1 MKRLFYLLAFGIWCL
16 MMGTSPSG
24 WLRPEPVSIFH
35 LERINTEQIEFAPSF
50 YGDGIVYVA
59 RRRNGRIDSRTGE
72 TFFELMYATVTD
84 EHELR
89 RPRPFSIELN
99 SAYHEGPV
107 CFSADQR
114 EIFFTRSNTRHGL
127 SRSNE
132 RGQVGLKI
140 YRAFR
145 GPYDWQGIEEL
156 PINDDAFS
164 CMHPSLSADG
174 NRLFFASDRLGGYGG
189 LDLYVSDYING
200 NWTPAVNL
208 GPKINTSKDEAFPF
222 IHASGTL
229 FFSSN
234 GHPGQGKLD
243 IFSIDLSGQIWGKV
257 YNLEPPF
264 NSPDDDLGL
273 VLSTDAREGY
283 LSSDR
288 EGGNGRDDI
297 YRLAI
302 PDGLAGISSRPTT
315 RELVTV
321 YDGAQSRRMRQAEIH
336 LYELDADSLLQGGA
350 YTYRLE
356 PLEAGTYR
364 LRVQRRPLN
373 EMANARQYTDREGTA
388 ELLLNEDQSYILV
401 VYKDGFEPQE
411 LRFSYTTEGPSRPL
425 EISLQPS
432 DCILVEGQVKGGNPG
447 RGLPGATVQVI
458 PTNCE
463 VQRLELQTDA
473 EGRYRVCLMR
483 GCQFQLN
490 ARAPGYVLQRSQ
502 INTTA
507 SRMGRLQANFDLAA
521 SAQSIGQLLPPNTVI
536 VLDQLDWTNLQTG
549 ATSKLDILLQLLE
562 DRPTIRVQLAIH
574 TDTRGHEAFN
584 LDRSRELA
592 ETARMYLINRGIAP
606 DRLEAVGFG
615 ERSPRVSCNDGLDC
629 SEEDHAANNRVE
641 LTILQ

>member
-1 MKRLFYLLAFGIWCL
+1 MKSLLYLLALSSWCL
-16 MMGTSPSG
+16 IMGTSSNN
-24 WLRPEPVSIFH
+24 LLQAEQVSIFH
-35 LERINTEQIEFAPSF
+35 IDRINTEQIEFAPAF
-50 YGDGIVYVA
+50 YGEGIVYVA

-72 TFFELMYATVTD
+72 TFFELMYATKISD
-84 EHELR
+84 HELR

-107 CFSADQR
+107 CFSTDQR

-156 PINDDAFS
+156 SINDDAYS

-174 NRLFFASDRLGGYGG
+174 NRLFFASDRPGGYGG

-200 NWTPAVNL
+200 NWTTAVNL
-208 GPKINTSKDEAFPF
+208 GPKINTSSDEAFPF
-222 IHASGTL
+222 IHPSGQL

-234 GHPGQGKLD
+234 GHPGQGRLD
-243 IFSIDLSGQIWGKV
+243 IFSIDLSGQNWGKV
-257 YNLEPPF
+257 YNLAPPF
-264 NSPDDDLGL
+264 NSPNDDLSL
-273 VLSTDAREGY
+273 VLSADATEGY

-288 EGGNGRDDI
+288 DGGHGRDDI

-302 PDGLAGISSRPTT
+302 PNGLEGISSRPTT

-321 YDGAQSRRMRQAEIH
+321 YDGGQSRRLRQAEIH

-356 PLEAGTYR
+356 PLETGVYK
-364 LRVQRRPLN
+364 LKVQRKPLT
-373 EMANARQYTDREGTA
+373 EMTDAHQYTDREGTA

-401 VYKDGFEPQE
+401 VYREGFEPQE
-411 LRFSYTTEGPSRPL
+411 LRFSYTAEGPSRPL

-432 DCILVEGQVKGGNPG
+432 ECILIEGQIKGGNPG
-447 RGLPGATVQVI
+447 RGLAGATVQII
-458 PTNCE
+458 PANCE
-463 VQRLELQTDA
+463 VPSLEIQTDT
-473 EGRYRVCLMR
+473 EGNYRTCLST

-490 ARAPGYVLQRSQ
+490 AYAPGFVLQRSQ

-507 SRMGRLQANFDLAA
+507 SRMGRLQANFDLVAA
-521 SAQSIGQLLPPNTVI
+521 TQSTHQLLPANTII
-536 VLDQLDWTNLQTG
+536 VLDQLDWTSLQTG
-549 ATSKLDILLQLLE
+549 ATNRLDILQQLLE
-562 DRPTIRVQLAIH
+562 DRPEMRVQLAIH
-574 TDTRGHEAFN
+574 TDTRGHEALN
-584 LDRSRELA
+584 LDRSKELA
-592 ETARMYLINRGIAP
+592 QTARTYLINRGIAP
-606 DRLEAVGFG
+606 NRLEAIGFG
-615 ERSPRVSCNDGLDC
+615 EGAPRVSCTEGINC